1 MKENFAIVSII
12 CIISIVI
19 ISGRRYNI
27 NLQDSNLNEQL
38 LNIEEVPKEEKI
50 KYKVST
56 YITSKMK
63 EEAKLCVPII
73 CWAYG
78 FDPEYLFSECDN
90 IAIIRIMCI
99 DKMTMKPKS
108 YGSTYGKALINNTI
122 RGNLKEGD
130 IITFSKN
137 GGIIDLESLE
147 NETNQKYE
155 IPTGKENIPKNEVY
169 FNVILEDDYNIE
181 EGKTYLA
188 YLKYDQTT
196 HSYMIIGQGYGLRE
210 LEIKKEDYISKI
222 DIDFNNTKLIKN
234 ENVHEYSNIEFTYL
248 QEYIDK
254 YIKTN

>member
-19 ISGRRYNI
+19 ISGIRYNI

-147 NETNQKYE
+147 NETMK
-155 IPTGKENIPKNEVY
+155 
-169 FNVILEDDYNIE
+169 FLLEKRI
-181 EGKTYLA
+181 
-188 YLKYDQTT
+188 YLK
-196 HSYMIIGQGYGLRE
+196 M
-210 LEIKKEDYISKI
+210 
-222 DIDFNNTKLIKN
+222 
-234 ENVHEYSNIEFTYL
+234 
-248 QEYIDK
+248 K
-254 YIKTN
+254 YILMLF